1 MRGSPLFRAG
11 LVVLALLA
19 LLWPLR
25 RLTSHETVP
34 VHSPQPTAIVPVHVA
49 ITSTVFP
56 FRFSI
61 SHLGKTIWQGEST
74 ESSSSSQAVIPF
86 PPEGIDLLVDA
97 SWVEKKEAAVRVDI
111 TLPNG
116 TPISQTLWGSG
127 HVDDVLTFRSPP

>member
-25 RLTSHETVP
+25 RLTSHDAVP
-34 VHSPQPTAIVPVHVA
+34 AQTSQRAALVPVHVV

-61 SHLGKTIWQGEST
+61 SHLGKVIWQGESIAG
-74 ESSSSSQAVIPF
+74 SSSRQVAIAF

-97 SWVEKKEAAVRVDI
+97 SWAEEKEAAVRVDV

-116 TPISQTLWGSG
+116 APISQTLWGNG
-127 HVDDVLTFRSPP
+127 RVDDVLTFRSPP